1 MENIKLRGNTAIKN
15 IGFCSRGPVFNT
27 ENLHGNSQLSIIPR
41 NLTPSSGLVSADT
54 RHA

>member
-1 MENIKLRGNTAIKN
+1 MENIKSRDNAAIKN
-15 IGFCSRGPVFNT
+15 TGCCSKGPMFNT
-27 ENLHGNSQLSIIPR
+27 ENLCGSSQLSIIPG